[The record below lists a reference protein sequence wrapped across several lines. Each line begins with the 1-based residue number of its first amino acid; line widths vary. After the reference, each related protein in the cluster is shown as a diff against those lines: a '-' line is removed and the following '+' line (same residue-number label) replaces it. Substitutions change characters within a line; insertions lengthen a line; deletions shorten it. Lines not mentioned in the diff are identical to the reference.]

1 MGRLKYDIGIK
12 KHSMRSGTL
21 FKLVLAFNSQLSANQ
36 DDDELQVRKTNE
48 CSDAC
53 VRLVWHCPP
62 SIAGGKQRVLN
73 ARLAQRFSNI
83 RLVQMICNVRLVQA
97 MPG

>member
-1 MGRLKYDIGIK
+1 MCAAVNLYIPLRKSSLISRSLHIKKSQNSMGRLKYDIGIK

-53 VRLVWHCPP
+53 VR
-62 SIAGGKQRVLN
+62 QRTKVL
-73 ARLAQRFSNI
+73 QC
-83 RLVQMICNVRLVQA
+83 Q
-97 MPG
+97 PG